1 MIFPIKNKEEQNVRN
16 QIEKRP
22 FYPTQMAQLW
32 DFPELYQV
40 RSMLENKLVEVQS
53 TVNTDIG

>member
-16 QIEKRP
+16 QIENAL

-32 DFPELYQV
+32 DFSQ
-40 RSMLENKLVEVQS
+40 SCAKLEACLK
-53 TVNTDIG
+53 